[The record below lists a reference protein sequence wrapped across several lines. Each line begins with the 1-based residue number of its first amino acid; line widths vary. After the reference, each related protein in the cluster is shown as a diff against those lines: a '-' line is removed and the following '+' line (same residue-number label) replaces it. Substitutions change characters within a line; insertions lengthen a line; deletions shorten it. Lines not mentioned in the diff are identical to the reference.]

1 MHSHDGQGHQHQ
13 HEHAATGP
21 RWSAV
26 LDVGGDVGALILYT
40 AEELLGAEIEVS
52 PVDDPARRT
61 HTQVL
66 RRSAGASSVCA
77 GLYLA
82 LDAGSY
88 RIWGA
93 TDGQADEVTIEGGR
107 VAEVD
112 WR

>member
-1 MHSHDGQGHQHQ
+1 MHFHEAHGHRD
-13 HEHAATGP
+13 EHASAGP

-40 AEELLGAEIEVS
+40 REELLGAEIEVS
-52 PVDDPARRT
+52 PVDEPNQRT

-66 RRSAGASSVCA
+66 RRSTATSSVCA
-77 GLYLA
+77 GLYMA
-82 LDAGSY
+82 LQAGTY
-88 RIWGA
+88 RIWGGEA
-93 TDGQADEVTIEGGR
+93 SQPDEITIEGGR